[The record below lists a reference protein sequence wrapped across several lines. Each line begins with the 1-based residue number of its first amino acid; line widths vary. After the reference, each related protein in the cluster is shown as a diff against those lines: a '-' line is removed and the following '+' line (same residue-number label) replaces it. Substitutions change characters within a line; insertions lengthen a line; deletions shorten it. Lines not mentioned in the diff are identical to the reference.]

1 MFFSSASSSSS
12 RAKMVNK
19 RRDYTEE
26 FNTNIRFI
34 QTEIAS
40 LVDSNNN
47 ELNIITV
54 NKQISECLARL
65 DQLLTNDYF
74 YFMFVNNLVNLFLKI
89 NLIKYSF
96 LNNKHLDC

>member
-1 MFFSSASSSSS
+1 MFFSSSSSS

-40 LVDSNNN
+40 LVDSNNNN

-89 NLIKYSF
+89 NLIKYLF
-96 LNNKHLDC
+96 LNYIHLDC

>member
-1 MFFSSASSSSS
+1 MI
-12 RAKMVNK
+12 NK

-74 YFMFVNNLVNLFLKI
+74 YFMFVNNLVNLILKI
-89 NLIKYSF
+89 NLIKYLF
-96 LNNKHLDC
+96 LNY

>member
-1 MFFSSASSSSS
+1 MFFSSSSSSG
-12 RAKMVNK
+12 AKMINK

-74 YFMFVNNLVNLFLKI
+74 YFMFVNNLVNLILKI
-89 NLIKYSF
+89 NLIKYLF
-96 LNNKHLDC
+96 LNY

>member
-47 ELNIITV
+47 EL
-54 NKQISECLARL
+54 KISTEDGLSPWA
-65 DQLLTNDYF
+65 D
-74 YFMFVNNLVNLFLKI
+74 KAS
-89 NLIKYSF
+89 NLIEG
-96 LNNKHLDC
+96 NKSN